1 MHLCQAFAVFSSRWL
16 CGSQR
21 TIHHIW
27 TTHNNSISHSCG
39 VGVVIATESA
49 LSFSVLV
56 YSCYAIVVASVNVFL
71 WVVIIPTGFWYALCV
86 FTVDAAS
93 GLLYPHNI
101 IPVHTKAN
109 NGSGRG
115 ADGAPPYTIIFY
127 ISFSTRSD
135 TGTGLRVYDYFQ
147 YDHFLR
153 WRHLALKYVRV
164 VAQSNTTLGVNIIR
178 VQSVHMRSAEVYLRA
193 Y

>member
-1 MHLCQAFAVFSSRWL
+1 MKLPERLGVVLCLPCICVKHLPSFRHD
-16 CGSQR
+16 G
-21 TIHHIW
+21 
-27 TTHNNSISHSCG
+27 CG

-93 GLLYPHNI
+93 GLQCPHNI

-147 YDHFLR
+147 YMTTFCDGAISHSNMYEWSRRATHAGCEYYPRAKCSYAVSWSVFKSLLR
-153 WRHLALKYVRV
+153 G
-164 VAQSNTTLGVNIIR
+164 STT
-178 VQSVHMRSAEVYLRA
+178 
-193 Y
+193 